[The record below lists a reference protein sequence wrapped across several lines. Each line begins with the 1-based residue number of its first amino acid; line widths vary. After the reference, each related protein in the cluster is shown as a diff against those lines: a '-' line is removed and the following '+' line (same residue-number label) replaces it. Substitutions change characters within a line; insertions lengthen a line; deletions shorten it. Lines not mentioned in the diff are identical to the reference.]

1 MTYSE
6 EEISKY
12 LNILNSYKEKKKLP
26 IKKTC
31 CKRRNIES
39 FLGQHLCIECGRF
52 QGHILGN
59 YDINDSDRLHYQ
71 KKSVYHRKY
80 YFEKK
85 VAKISKIIGLNDEE
99 KSQLYERLL
108 ELDCSS
114 IELVNK
120 KFSRKRMISINYII
134 KKILVE
140 MGCKINFNLKN
151 SPKILEIY
159 DKWWS
164 YYKELI
170 NGGVIIKN

>member
-6 EEISKY
+6 EKIKKY
-12 LNILNSYKEKKKLP
+12 LNILNSYQKKFVVIPNHICNKDG
-26 IKKTC
+26 
-31 CKRRNIES
+31 EYQ
-39 FLGQHLCIECGRF
+39 GQHLCTECGKL
-52 QGHILGN
+52 QGCILGN
-59 YDINDSDRLHYQ
+59 YDINDSDRLYYQ

-99 KSQLYERLL
+99 KSELYERLL

-114 IELVNK
+114 IKIVNK

-134 KKILVE
+134 KKVLGE
-140 MGCKINFNLKN
+140 MGCKINFNLKI
-151 SPKILEIY
+151 SPKILELY

-164 YYKELI
+164 EYKEMT
-170 NGGVIIKN
+170 K

>member
-6 EEISKY
+6 KEISKY
-12 LNILNSYKEKKKLP
+12 LNILHSYKEKKEED
-26 IKKTC
+26 KTHIC
-31 CKRRNIES
+31 E
-39 FLGQHLCIECGRF
+39 FLEEYQGQYLCIECGRLK
-52 QGHILGN
+52 GHILDK

-85 VAKISKIIGLNDEE
+85 VNNISKIIGLNYE
-99 KSQLYERLL
+99 KKSELYERLL

-134 KKILVE
+134 NKILEE
-140 MGCKINFNLKN
+140 MGCKKIDLKN
-151 SPKILEIY
+151 SPKILDFY
-159 DKWWS
+159 DNWWS
-164 YYKELI
+164 YYKKIL
-170 NGGVIIKN
+170 